1 MDLAILT
8 DEISLDLD
16 EALGEGKRLG
26 FRKYELRCVDSY
38 EHRVPYLNPGV
49 EERLLN
55 KVENQEIELTA
66 LTPGLFKIELSD
78 TEGIRKALEDALP
91 KTCEMATRLGAPR
104 IIVFSFLRNGGGNP
118 EEALFILKQAGEI
131 AAEHGLQLSIEN
143 EPGFFCDTGVNTA
156 EFVKSINAEN
166 VGINWD
172 PANALVA
179 GEAAYPVG
187 YDAVRPYIQNVH
199 IKDAIP
205 VPPDKWENRL
215 IGDGG
220 VNWLGQLR
228 ALMNDKPID
237 HLTLE
242 THVFPVLEATR
253 EDVRR
258 LKIIMDAVDALNQQ
272 DA

>member
-16 EALGEGKRLG
+16 EALDEGKRLG
-26 FRKYELRCVDSY
+26 FSKFELRCVDSY

-49 EERLLN
+49 EERILR
-55 KVENQEIELTA
+55 KIENQEIELTA
-66 LTPGLFKIELSD
+66 LTPGLFKIGLSD

-91 KTCEMATRLGAPR
+91 KTCEMAKRLGAPR
-104 IIVFSFLRNGGGNP
+104 IIVFSFLRNGGGNS
-118 EEALFILKQAGEI
+118 EEAK
-131 AAEHGLQLSIEN
+131 HGLQLSIEN

-187 YDAVRPYIQNVH
+187 YEAVRPYLQNVH

-205 VPPDKWENRL
+205 IPPDKWENRL

-228 ALMNDKPID
+228 ALINDKPID

-258 LKIIMDAVDALNQQ
+258 LKILMNTVEAINRQ